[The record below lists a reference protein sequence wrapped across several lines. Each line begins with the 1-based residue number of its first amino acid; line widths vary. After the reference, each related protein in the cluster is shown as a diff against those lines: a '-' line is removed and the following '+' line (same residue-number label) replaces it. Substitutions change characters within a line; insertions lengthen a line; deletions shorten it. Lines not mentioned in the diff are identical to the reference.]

1 MVVVVRERLQAW
13 FETKTVVELPAIQK
27 ALGGV
32 SVMTAFRHLK
42 RVPYRR
48 SYNHNGRYY
57 TLHDPSHYDRFGL
70 WSVQDI
76 HFSVDGSLR
85 STVRRLIYEA
95 EAGMSHHELLDRLQ
109 VRVQNTLLDLLRT
122 REVEREHLAQVY
134 VYVHTDAAVRAAQLR
149 NRKAQVAN
157 AGLAAEVSDHIIIQV
172 LLTVIRHPGVTPG
185 QVARHLRGH
194 APPIA
199 LPQIELVFARYA
211 LGEKGGPSIS

>member
-1 MVVVVRERLQAW
+1 MVVVRESLQAL

-27 ALGGV
+27 ALGSV

-70 WSVQDI
+70 WSVKDI

-95 EAGMSHHELLDRLQ
+95 EAGMSHHELLDRLR
-109 VRVQNTLLDLLRT
+109 VRVQNTLLDLLRK
-122 REVEREHLAQVY
+122 REVDREHLAQVY
-134 VYVHTDAAVRAAQLR
+134 VYVHTEAAVRAAQLR
-149 NRKAQVAN
+149 NRKAQIAN
-157 AGLAAEVSDHIIIQV
+157 AVLDAEVSDHIIIQV
-172 LLTVIRHPGVTPG
+172 LLSVIRHPGVTPG

-194 APPIA
+194 APPIS
-199 LPQIELVFARYA
+199 LPQIEIVFARYA
-211 LGEKGGPSIS
+211 LGEKGGSSIS